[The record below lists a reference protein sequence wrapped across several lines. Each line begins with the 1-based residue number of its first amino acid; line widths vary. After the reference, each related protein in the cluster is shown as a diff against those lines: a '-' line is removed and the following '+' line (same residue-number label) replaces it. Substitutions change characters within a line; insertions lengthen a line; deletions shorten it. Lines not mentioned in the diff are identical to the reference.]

1 LNDAIIHFISRLS
14 NKVTQVHDRVASLR
28 SVDRMRKIV
37 SGGRDFLAFAG
48 KSFMIGGIRSGN
60 SNWTVK
66 ELMGW
71 ANYTNLTWK

>member
-1 LNDAIIHFISRLS
+1 
-14 NKVTQVHDRVASLR
+14 
-28 SVDRMRKIV
+28 MRKIV
-37 SGGRDFLAFAG
+37 SGRRDFLAFAG